1 MVTRTSQLLA
11 LIHQHLLQN
20 GYGRTARELQ
30 IESGEQFISQTA
42 SLKQIFR
49 HWNTKD
55 QKRKGSNESDAPSK
69 KPRLQDPVSS
79 SESSDEEDNA
89 HPKGADLVVQ
99 GKKDSIKKAGKLKTK
114 SSTPKKMN
122 SAKKSASKGKGT
134 TKTGAAS
141 LNLKP
146 VAHETPVTLAKS
158 SEDSDSE
165 DETVPSKATP
175 VLERPLKSTPAEV
188 VKSKTSLS
196 TDSRAAWHDKSVPA
210 KTTTTKPLKPL
221 SSSNGKAMAKEDSSE
236 TSESSDETDI
246 EKPPV
251 TVTPNITTQSV
262 SKLKTKTPSTGTQP
276 KEDSSESSE
285 SESEE
290 EPGSQVKAIT
300 PSPKTSAAKLKATKK
315 NAITKAAPVAPASQ
329 SGSAVGKPP
338 AKTMVD
344 ETSEDS
350 DSDEELVP
358 LTPIPTAPSSV
369 QASKQKL
376 QMQPTVPKPS
386 SDESS
391 TSSETESEEEPVRQ
405 KMPLAEVAASQDKV
419 DPPVTVSQSKP
430 AKSDCN
436 DASADTVVAVVSE
449 KSASLGKTQSPAKA
463 EVSETSDS
471 SDSEKEPENQKTT
484 ASPKKSVTPATQAK
498 VSSAHASKPST
509 VVPAAAEGSESS
521 DSSDSESEAPKNQKT
536 TASPKKS
543 VTPATQAKVSSAQA
557 SKQSTVVPAAAEGS
571 ESSDSSDSES
581 EAPKKAANNFPKVIV
596 RTPVPSTKRPVA
608 TSHLAKARTPLP
620 APADD
625 TSETEDSDHEE
636 KPAAKKTA
644 SQLSA
649 SSLKTPS
656 TSAKQP
662 VTPSHPAN
670 AVAGKSRYLQKT
682 TVADDSSETEDSDSE
697 EDEGAKKTGSKLPAS
712 SVKTPPTGR
721 KQPVTLA
728 AHTTPLPADD
738 SSETEDS
745 DSDESLPKAPPGIVT
760 PKQKPIAKST
770 AVTPASQA
778 SVAAVRTPAKTAA
791 DESSEDS
798 DSDEE
803 PSSSIKAPVPTIS
816 PSVRPSE
823 SITARVPD
831 SDADSESSD
840 SEEKTPTVGT
850 TKPSKPAL
858 AAKGK
863 PGISATLQPDEESS
877 SDDSDS
883 DSDTN
888 EHVQSAIQTPK
899 TKVASHNK
907 TAATPSPA
915 PLSATK
921 EKTPGSRKARVA
933 QNPSTDTSET
943 IDSSDYDNPLPA
955 QTLKGSFVPQK
966 RTVKRSLQ
974 PGTAVKSK
982 KGSPVKAVTD
992 TMKESSGSIK
1002 EDQKTDVR
1010 ALPKHKMSTA
1020 ISLLTSTPS
1029 GDSPSKGKAGLPM
1042 KSQKAVMTAQALVK
1056 ESSESESHGKVTE
1069 QVGTPAPKRNRSVA
1083 KTPKASKEKTVKPA
1097 SRGKT
1102 SVALPAKVSSE
1113 SSESSSSGEKAAKAT
1128 KQTPTV
1134 QTKLEKFFTKHSIT
1148 PAKTK
1153 AKTTASLLKAF
1164 LTDSDETSDD
1174 EEKPVEEATPA
1185 PDAPKT
1191 SRGKHKERLDSSS
1204 LATSRTKAKMACL
1217 LSSPKATNND
1227 SKVSGDVPSK
1237 PTASGEE
1244 DDSADNS
1251 EPEESQ
1257 SLLQAKTPSK
1267 PLSTKRK
1274 QDKEDKTALADESIA
1289 HSSKKKHR
1297 VKTQPS
1303 TKSSLA
1309 SPATPG
1315 ALLDS
1320 EEETVMALLEGR
1332 SPKKSRKNPSKK
1344 TVAATLVVASSTP
1357 TVQDSNVLEKSLP
1370 PPVPESPSSVHKGDK
1385 TLDAKSPGVTEL
1397 SHLSAKK
1404 EKRSK
1409 KRKSSPEDGLS
1420 KQKHKKAK
1428 KEKKD
1433 KKVKDTSITGEAAR
1447 PKPSKKEK
1455 KSEKSKKKND
1465 KKQKKNESEKLSQS
1479 LIAPVGE
1486 STDSG
1491 VSLQSKP
1498 KKKKKVK
1505 GD

>member
-290 EPGSQVKAIT
+290 EPGSQTLTPATFQVKAIT

-405 KMPLAEVAASQDKV
+405 
-419 DPPVTVSQSKP
+419 
-430 AKSDCN
+430 
-436 DASADTVVAVVSE
+436 
-449 KSASLGKTQSPAKA
+449 
-463 EVSETSDS
+463 
-471 SDSEKEPENQKTT
+471 NQKTT

>member
-1 MVTRTSQLLA
+1 MRVTRSSELLA
-11 LIHQHLLQN
+11 LIYQHLLQN
-20 GYGRTARELQ
+20 GYGKTARELQ
-30 IESGEQFISQTA
+30 IESGETFISQTV
-42 SLKQIFR
+42 SLQQIFR
-49 HWNTKD
+49 HWNMKD
-55 QKRKGSNESDAPSK
+55 KKRKGSNESDAPSK

-99 GKKDSIKKAGKLKTK
+99 GKKDSVKKAGKLKTK

-146 VAHETPVTLAKS
+146 VAPETPVTLAKS

-175 VLERPLKSTPAEV
+175 VLERPLKSTPAKV
-188 VKSKTSLS
+188 LKSKTSLS
-196 TDSRAAWHDKSVPA
+196 TDSRAARHDKSVPA
-210 KTTTTKPLKPL
+210 KTTTTKPL
-221 SSSNGKAMAKEDSSE
+221 SSSNGKAIAKDDSSE

-251 TVTPNITTQSV
+251 TVTPNMTTQSV

-276 KEDSSESSE
+276 KADSSESSE

-290 EPGSQVKAIT
+290 EPGLQTPTPAKFQVKAIT
-300 PSPKTSAAKLKATKK
+300 PSPKTSAAQLKATKK

-358 LTPIPTAPSSV
+358 LTSIPTAPSSV

-386 SDESS
+386 ADDSS

-405 KMPLAEVAASQDKV
+405 KMPLPEVAASQDKV

-449 KSASLGKTQSPAKA
+449 NSASLGKTQSPAKA

-484 ASPKKSVTPATQAK
+484 ASPKKGVTPATQAK
-498 VSSAHASKPST
+498 VSSGQASKPST

-521 DSSDSESEAPKNQKT
+521 DSSDSESEAPK
-536 TASPKKS
+536 
-543 VTPATQAKVSSAQA
+543 
-557 SKQSTVVPAAAEGS
+557 
-571 ESSDSSDSES
+571 
-581 EAPKKAANNFPKVIV
+581 KAANKFPGVNV

-620 APADD
+620 APVDD
-625 TSETEDSDHEE
+625 TSETEDSDSEE
-636 KPAAKKTA
+636 EPAAKKTA

-662 VTPSHPAN
+662 VTPSHAAN
-670 AVAGKSRYLQKT
+670 AVAGKSRNLQKT
-682 TVADDSSETEDSDSE
+682 TIADDSSETEDSDSE

-712 SVKTPPTGR
+712 SVKTPSTGR

-728 AHTTPLPADD
+728 AHTTGVKAASTPLPADD

-745 DSDESLPKAPPGIVT
+745 DSDESLPKAPPGIVI
-760 PKQKPIAKST
+760 PKQKPTAKST

-778 SVAAVRTPAKTAA
+778 SAAAVRTPAKTAA

-803 PSSSIKAPVPTIS
+803 PSFSIKAPVPTIIS

-823 SITARVPD
+823 ASTARVPD

-840 SEEKTPTVGT
+840 SEEKTPAVGT

-858 AAKGK
+858 AAKRK
-863 PGISATLQPDEESS
+863 PGISATSQPNEESS

-888 EHVQSAIQTPK
+888 EHAQSAIQTPK

-915 PLSATK
+915 PLIATK
-921 EKTPGSRKARVA
+921 EKTPASRKARVS

-943 IDSSDYDNPLPA
+943 IDSSDYDNPPPA
-955 QTLKGSFVPQK
+955 QTLKGSFVPQT
-966 RTVKRSLQ
+966 TVKRSLQ
-974 PGTAVKSK
+974 PGTAVKGK

-992 TMKESSGSIK
+992 TVKESSGSIK
-1002 EDQKTDVR
+1002 KEQKTDVP
-1010 ALPKHKMSTA
+1010 ALAKHKMSTA
-1020 ISLLTSTPS
+1020 IPPLTSTPS
-1029 GDSPSKGKAGLPM
+1029 GDTPSKGKAGLPM
-1042 KSQKAVMTAQALVK
+1042 SQKAVRTAQALVK

-1083 KTPKASKEKTVKPA
+1083 KTPKASKEKTVKAA

-1113 SSESSSSGEKAAKAT
+1113 SSESSSSDEKAAKAT

-1153 AKTTASLLKAF
+1153 AKSTANLPMAF
-1164 LTDSDETSDD
+1164 PTDSDETSDD
-1174 EEKPVEEATPA
+1174 EEKPV
-1185 PDAPKT
+1185 
-1191 SRGKHKERLDSSS
+1191 
-1204 LATSRTKAKMACL
+1204 KAKMSCL
-1217 LSSPKATNND
+1217 ISSPKATNTD
-1227 SKVSGDVPSK
+1227 GKVSGDVPSK
-1237 PTASGEE
+1237 PAASGEE
-1244 DDSADNS
+1244 GDSADNS

-1257 SLLQAKTPSK
+1257 SLLQAKTPSN
-1267 PLSTKRK
+1267 PLSTKHK
-1274 QDKEDKTALADESIA
+1274 QDKEDKTALANESIA

-1303 TKSSLA
+1303 TMSSLS

-1344 TVAATLVVASSTP
+1344 TVAATRVVASSTP
-1357 TVQDSNVLEKSLP
+1357 TVQDSNLLERSLP

-1404 EKRSK
+1404 EKHGK

-1420 KQKHKKAK
+1420 KQKDK
-1428 KEKKD
+1428 KEKKA
-1433 KKVKDTSITGEAAR
+1433 KKVKDTSITGEAAS

-1455 KSEKSKKKND
+1455 KSEKSEKKND
-1465 KKQKKNESEKLSQS
+1465 KKQKKNESKKLSQS

-1505 GD
+1505 DD

>member
-1 MVTRTSQLLA
+1 MRVTRSSELLA
-11 LIHQHLLQN
+11 LIYQHLLQN
-20 GYGRTARELQ
+20 GYGKTARELQ
-30 IESGEQFISQTA
+30 IESGETFISQTV
-42 SLKQIFR
+42 SLQQIFR
-49 HWNTKD
+49 HWNMKD
-55 QKRKGSNESDAPSK
+55 KKRKGSNESDAPSK

-99 GKKDSIKKAGKLKTK
+99 GKKDSVKKAGKLKTK

-146 VAHETPVTLAKS
+146 VAPETPVTLAKS

-175 VLERPLKSTPAEV
+175 VLERPLKSTPAKV
-188 VKSKTSLS
+188 LKSKTSLS
-196 TDSRAAWHDKSVPA
+196 TDSRAARHDKSVPA
-210 KTTTTKPLKPL
+210 KTTTTKPL
-221 SSSNGKAMAKEDSSE
+221 SSSNGKAIAKDDSSE

-251 TVTPNITTQSV
+251 TVTPNMTTQSV

-276 KEDSSESSE
+276 KADSSESSE

-290 EPGSQVKAIT
+290 EPGLQTPTPAKFQVKAIT
-300 PSPKTSAAKLKATKK
+300 PSPKTSAAQLKATKK

-358 LTPIPTAPSSV
+358 LTSIPTAPSSV

-386 SDESS
+386 ADDSS

-405 KMPLAEVAASQDKV
+405 
-419 DPPVTVSQSKP
+419 
-430 AKSDCN
+430 
-436 DASADTVVAVVSE
+436 
-449 KSASLGKTQSPAKA
+449 
-463 EVSETSDS
+463 
-471 SDSEKEPENQKTT
+471 NQKTT
-484 ASPKKSVTPATQAK
+484 ASPKKGVTPATQAK
-498 VSSAHASKPST
+498 VSSGQASKPST

-521 DSSDSESEAPKNQKT
+521 DSSDSESEAPK
-536 TASPKKS
+536 
-543 VTPATQAKVSSAQA
+543 
-557 SKQSTVVPAAAEGS
+557 
-571 ESSDSSDSES
+571 
-581 EAPKKAANNFPKVIV
+581 KAANKFPGVNV

-620 APADD
+620 APVDD
-625 TSETEDSDHEE
+625 TSETEDSDSEE
-636 KPAAKKTA
+636 EPAAKKTA

-662 VTPSHPAN
+662 VTPSHAAN
-670 AVAGKSRYLQKT
+670 AVAGKSRNLQKT
-682 TVADDSSETEDSDSE
+682 TIADDSSETEDSDSE

-712 SVKTPPTGR
+712 SVKTPSTGR

-728 AHTTPLPADD
+728 AHTTGVKAASTPLPADD

-745 DSDESLPKAPPGIVT
+745 DSDESLPKAPPGIVI
-760 PKQKPIAKST
+760 PKQKPTAKST

-778 SVAAVRTPAKTAA
+778 SAAAVRTPAKTAA

-803 PSSSIKAPVPTIS
+803 PSFSIKAPVPTIIS

-823 SITARVPD
+823 ASTARVPD

-840 SEEKTPTVGT
+840 SEEKTPAVGT

-858 AAKGK
+858 AAKRK
-863 PGISATLQPDEESS
+863 PGISATSQPNEESS

-888 EHVQSAIQTPK
+888 EHAQSAIQTPK

-915 PLSATK
+915 PLIATK
-921 EKTPGSRKARVA
+921 EKTPASRKARVS

-943 IDSSDYDNPLPA
+943 IDSSDYDNPPPA
-955 QTLKGSFVPQK
+955 QTLKGSFVPQT
-966 RTVKRSLQ
+966 TVKRSLQ
-974 PGTAVKSK
+974 PGTAVKGK

-992 TMKESSGSIK
+992 TVKESSGSIK
-1002 EDQKTDVR
+1002 KEQKTDVP
-1010 ALPKHKMSTA
+1010 ALAKHKMSTA
-1020 ISLLTSTPS
+1020 IPPLTSTPS
-1029 GDSPSKGKAGLPM
+1029 GDTPSKGKAGLPM
-1042 KSQKAVMTAQALVK
+1042 SQKAVRTAQALVK

-1083 KTPKASKEKTVKPA
+1083 KTPKASKEKTVKAA

-1113 SSESSSSGEKAAKAT
+1113 SSESSSSDEKAAKAT

-1153 AKTTASLLKAF
+1153 AKSTANLPMAF
-1164 LTDSDETSDD
+1164 PTDSDETSDD
-1174 EEKPVEEATPA
+1174 EEKPVKEATPA
-1185 PDAPKT
+1185 PDTPKT

-1204 LATSRTKAKMACL
+1204 LSTPKTKAKMSCL
-1217 LSSPKATNND
+1217 ISSPKATNTD
-1227 SKVSGDVPSK
+1227 GKVSGDVPSK
-1237 PTASGEE
+1237 PAASGEE
-1244 DDSADNS
+1244 GDSADNS

-1257 SLLQAKTPSK
+1257 SLLQAKTPSN
-1267 PLSTKRK
+1267 PLSTKHK
-1274 QDKEDKTALADESIA
+1274 QDKEDKTALANESIA

-1303 TKSSLA
+1303 TMSSLS

-1344 TVAATLVVASSTP
+1344 TVAATRVVASSTP
-1357 TVQDSNVLEKSLP
+1357 TVQDSNLLERSLP

-1404 EKRSK
+1404 EKHGK

-1420 KQKHKKAK
+1420 KQKDK
-1428 KEKKD
+1428 KEKKA
-1433 KKVKDTSITGEAAR
+1433 KKVKDTSITGEAAS

-1455 KSEKSKKKND
+1455 KSEKSEKKND
-1465 KKQKKNESEKLSQS
+1465 KKQKKNESKKLSQS

-1505 GD
+1505 DD

>member
-290 EPGSQVKAIT
+290 EPGSQTLTPATFQVKAIT

-405 KMPLAEVAASQDKV
+405 
-419 DPPVTVSQSKP
+419 
-430 AKSDCN
+430 
-436 DASADTVVAVVSE
+436 
-449 KSASLGKTQSPAKA
+449 
-463 EVSETSDS
+463 
-471 SDSEKEPENQKTT
+471 
-484 ASPKKSVTPATQAK
+484 
-498 VSSAHASKPST
+498 
-509 VVPAAAEGSESS
+509 
-521 DSSDSESEAPKNQKT
+521 NQKT